1 MEEKYSEFIKG
12 IARVIAEQE
21 TANILLKMELEN
33 VKSKLEH
40 CERERAAME
49 AQIEDIIARNAIKEA
64 NINA

>member
-1 MEEKYSEFIKG
+1 MAEKYSEFIKG
-12 IARVIAEQE
+12 IASVIAEQE

-64 NINA
+64 NLNA